1 MKITNQLGR
10 RRGNAGPLA
19 RDRGPGC
26 GAAWNMAAAS
36 GCHLLCPFRFTA
48 RRWGLTAGL
57 DDGNVTGMA
66 LSPAEKQRR
75 YRERQSAS
83 MRDNPDVAERALLEE
98 AARCEQLS
106 AEQRVA
112 LADRLADLGEPPP
125 VACAG
130 IG

>member
-1 MKITNQLGR
+1 MG
-10 RRGNAGPLA
+10 
-19 RDRGPGC
+19 
-26 GAAWNMAAAS
+26 
-36 GCHLLCPFRFTA
+36 
-48 RRWGLTAGL
+48 
-57 DDGNVTGMA
+57 
-66 LSPAEKQRR
+66 
-75 YRERQSAS
+75 
-83 MRDNPDVAERALLEE
+83 DNPDVAERALLEE